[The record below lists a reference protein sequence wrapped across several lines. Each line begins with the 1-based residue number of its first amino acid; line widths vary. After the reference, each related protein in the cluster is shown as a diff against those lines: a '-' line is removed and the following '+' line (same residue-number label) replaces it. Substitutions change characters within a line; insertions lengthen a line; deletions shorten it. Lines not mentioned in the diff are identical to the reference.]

1 MGKRFAILIGVAAA
15 GVMAFAAP
23 ASAVTIGQT
32 GGLPGTRD
40 GIQNIKADVT
50 YAVPPGGGTITSFS
64 FESVSDKA
72 GQQLDFLVLHP
83 PARG

>member
-1 MGKRFAILIGVAAA
+1 MTRPGSGVGSRPYGSGGSVCVSLAQGGKDD
-15 GVMAFAAP
+15 
-23 ASAVTIGQT
+23 
-32 GGLPGTRD
+32 D